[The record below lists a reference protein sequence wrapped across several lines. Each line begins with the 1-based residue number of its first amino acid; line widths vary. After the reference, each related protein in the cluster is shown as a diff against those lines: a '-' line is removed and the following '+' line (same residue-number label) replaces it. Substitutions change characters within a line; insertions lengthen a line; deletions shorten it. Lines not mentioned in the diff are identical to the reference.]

1 MECFAFGLGIGHL
14 NTDDQWLDVYYPKA
28 LVRPDPALVS
38 ILAEVFDYTG
48 ENSVTRVTAD
58 DLDDFLEA
66 LEDSDDGDAEGLLK
80 ALTPMAGTEQPLA
93 LCILA
98 RDEKP
103 SSVPE
108 VYLKLSL
115 ISMRKIQPHGVVLDG
130 MFSLLPNVA
139 WTSQGPIDV
148 KELPHA
154 QTRARAHGEVLT
166 VHSVD
171 KFPRMADY
179 VVPQGVR
186 IGDASRIRLGA
197 HLGEGTTVMHEGFI
211 NFNAGTLGVSMVEG
225 RISAGVVVGDG
236 SDLGGGSST
245 MGTLSGGGN
254 IVISVGEQCLL
265 GANAGLGIPLGD
277 RCTIESGLYLTAG
290 AKVQLLDNEGNL
302 VRTVKARDLAGQNDL
317 LFRRNSVTG
326 QIECLA
332 NKSAI
337 ALNDELHANN

>member
-1 MECFAFGLGIGHL
+1 MECFAFGLGVGHQ
-14 NTDDQWLDVYYPKA
+14 NSDDQWLDTYYPKA
-28 LVRPDPALVS
+28 LCRPDPAVVS
-38 ILAEVFDYTG
+38 IIADVFDWDG
-48 ENSVTRVTAD
+48 SNLTREITAD

-80 ALTPMAGTEQPLA
+80 ALTPLAGTEQLLVICVLA
-93 LCILA
+93 T
-98 RDEKP
+98 DEKP
-103 SSVPE
+103 QTVTE
-108 VYLKLSL
+108 VYLKLSM
-115 ISMRKIQPHGVVLDG
+115 ISMRKIQPHGTNLDG
-130 MFSLLPNVA
+130 VFGLLPNIA

-148 KELPHA
+148 KELAHA
-154 QTRARAHGEVLT
+154 QTRARAYGEVLT

-171 KFPRMADY
+171 KFPRMTDY
-179 VVPQGVR
+179 VVPHGVR

-211 NFNAGTLGVSMVEG
+211 NFNAGTLGVSMIEG

-254 IVISVGEQCLL
+254 IIISVGEQSLL

-290 AKVQLLDNEGNL
+290 SKVKLLDREGQA
-302 VRTVKARDLAGQNDL
+302 VGTVKARELANKDDL

-326 QIECLA
+326 EIECLA
-332 NKSAI
+332 NKSAV

>member
-1 MECFAFGLGIGHL
+1 M
-14 NTDDQWLDVYYPKA
+14 
-28 LVRPDPALVS
+28 
-38 ILAEVFDYTG
+38 FDWDG
-48 ENSVTRVTAD
+48 SNLTREITAD

-80 ALTPMAGTEQPLA
+80 ALTPLAGTEQRLVICALA
-93 LCILA
+93 T
-98 RDEKP
+98 DEKP
-103 SSVPE
+103 QTVPE
-108 VYLKLSL
+108 VYLKLSM
-115 ISMRKIQPHGVVLDG
+115 ISMRKIQPHGTNLDG
-130 MFSLLPNVA
+130 VFGLLPNIA

-148 KELPHA
+148 KELAHA
-154 QTRARAHGEVLT
+154 QTRARAYGEVLT

-171 KFPRMADY
+171 KFPRMTDY
-179 VVPQGVR
+179 VVPHGVR
-186 IGDASRIRLGA
+186 IGDASRVRLGA
-197 HLGEGTTVMHEGFI
+197 HLGAGTTVMHEGFI
-211 NFNAGTLGVSMVEG
+211 NFNAGTLGVSMIEG

-254 IVISVGEQCLL
+254 IIISVGEQSLL

-290 AKVQLLDNEGNL
+290 SKVKLLDREGQA
-302 VRTVKARDLAGQNDL
+302 VGTVKARELANKDDL

-326 QIECLA
+326 EIECLA
-332 NKSAI
+332 NKSAV

>member
-1 MECFAFGLGIGHL
+1 MECFAFGLGVGHQ
-14 NTDDQWLDVYYPKA
+14 NSDDQWLDTYYPKA
-28 LVRPDPALVS
+28 LCRPDPAVVS
-38 ILAEVFDYTG
+38 IVADVFDWDG
-48 ENSVTRVTAD
+48 SNLTREITAD

-80 ALTPMAGTEQPLA
+80 ALTPLAGTEQLLVICVLA
-93 LCILA
+93 T
-98 RDEKP
+98 DEKP
-103 SSVPE
+103 QTVPE
-108 VYLKLSL
+108 VYLKLSM
-115 ISMRKIQPHGVVLDG
+115 ISMRKIQPHGTNLDG
-130 MFSLLPNVA
+130 VFGLLPNIA

-148 KELPHA
+148 KELAHA
-154 QTRARAHGEVLT
+154 QTRARAYGEVLT

-171 KFPRMADY
+171 KFPRMTDY
-179 VVPQGVR
+179 VVPHGVR

-211 NFNAGTLGVSMVEG
+211 NFNAGTLGVSMIEG

-245 MGTLSGGGN
+245 TGTLSGGGN
-254 IVISVGEQCLL
+254 IIISVGEQSLL

-290 AKVQLLDNEGNL
+290 SKVKLLDREGQA
-302 VRTVKARDLAGQNDL
+302 VGTIKARELANKDDL

-326 QIECLA
+326 EIECLA
-332 NKSAI
+332 NKSAV
-337 ALNDELHANN
+337 ALNDELHTNN

>member
-1 MECFAFGLGIGHL
+1 MECFAFGLGVGHQ
-14 NTDDQWLDVYYPKA
+14 NSDDQWLDTYYPKA
-28 LVRPDPALVS
+28 LCRPDPAVVS
-38 ILAEVFDYTG
+38 IIADVFDWDG
-48 ENSVTRVTAD
+48 SNLTRQIAAD

-66 LEDSDDGDAEGLLK
+66 LEDSNDGDAEGLLK
-80 ALTPMAGTEQPLA
+80 ALSPLAGTEQPLVICA
-93 LCILA
+93 LA
-98 RDEKP
+98 TDEQP
-103 SSVPE
+103 QTVPE
-108 VYLKLSL
+108 VYLKLSM
-115 ISMRKIQPHGVVLDG
+115 ISMRKIPPHGTNLDG
-130 MFSLLPNVA
+130 MFGLLPNVA

-148 KELPHA
+148 KELAHA
-154 QTRARAHGEVLT
+154 QTRARAYAEVLT

-171 KFPRMADY
+171 KFPRMTDY
-179 VVPQGVR
+179 VVPYGVR

-254 IVISVGEQCLL
+254 IIISVGEQCLL

-290 AKVQLLDNEGNL
+290 SKVKLRDKEGQA
-302 VRTVKARDLAGQNDL
+302 VGTVKARQLANTDDL

-326 QIECLA
+326 EIECLA
-332 NKSAI
+332 NKSAV
-337 ALNDELHANN
+337 ALNNELHANN

>member
-1 MECFAFGLGIGHL
+1 M
-14 NTDDQWLDVYYPKA
+14 
-28 LVRPDPALVS
+28 
-38 ILAEVFDYTG
+38 FDWDG
-48 ENSVTRVTAD
+48 SNLTREITAD

-80 ALTPMAGTEQPLA
+80 ALTPLAGTEQLLVICVLA
-93 LCILA
+93 S
-98 RDEKP
+98 DEKP
-103 SSVPE
+103 QTVPE
-108 VYLKLSL
+108 VYLKLSM
-115 ISMRKIQPHGVVLDG
+115 ISMRKIQPHGTNLDG
-130 MFSLLPNVA
+130 VFGLLPNIA

-148 KELPHA
+148 KELAHA
-154 QTRARAHGEVLT
+154 QTRARAYGEVLT
-166 VHSVD
+166 VYSVD
-171 KFPRMADY
+171 KFPRMTDY
-179 VVPQGVR
+179 VVPHGVR

-211 NFNAGTLGVSMVEG
+211 NFNAGTLGVSMIEG

-254 IVISVGEQCLL
+254 IIISVGEQSLL

-290 AKVQLLDNEGNL
+290 SKVKLLDREGQA
-302 VRTVKARDLAGQNDL
+302 VGTVKARELANKDDL

-326 QIECLA
+326 EIECLA
-332 NKSAI
+332 NKSAV
-337 ALNDELHANN
+337 ALNDELHINN

>member
-1 MECFAFGLGIGHL
+1 MECFAFGLGIGHQ
-14 NTDDQWLDVYYPKA
+14 NSDDQWLDTYFPKA
-28 LVRPDPALVS
+28 LCRPDPAVVS
-38 ILAEVFDYTG
+38 VIADVFDWDG
-48 ENSVTRVTAD
+48 SNLTRQIAAD

-66 LEDSDDGDAEGLLK
+66 LEDCNDGDAEGLLK
-80 ALTPMAGTEQPLA
+80 ALTPLAGTEQPLVICA
-93 LCILA
+93 FA
-98 RDEKP
+98 TDEKP
-103 SSVPE
+103 QTVPE
-108 VYLKLSL
+108 VYLKLSM
-115 ISMRKIQPHGVVLDG
+115 ISMRKIQPHGTNLDG
-130 MFSLLPNVA
+130 MFGILPNVA

-148 KELPHA
+148 KELAHA
-154 QTRARAHGEVLT
+154 QTRARAYGEVLT

-171 KFPRMADY
+171 KFPRMTDY
-179 VVPQGVR
+179 VVPYGVR

-254 IVISVGEQCLL
+254 IIISVGEQCLL
-265 GANAGLGIPLGD
+265 GANAGLGIPLGA

-290 AKVQLLDNEGNL
+290 SKVKLLDKDGQA
-302 VRTVKARDLAGQNDL
+302 VGTVKARELANTDEL

-326 QIECLA
+326 EIECLA
-332 NKSAI
+332 NKSAV

>member
-1 MECFAFGLGIGHL
+1 MECFAFGLGVGHQ
-14 NTDDQWLDVYYPKA
+14 NSDDQWLDTYYPKA
-28 LVRPDPALVS
+28 LCRPDPAVVS
-38 ILAEVFDYTG
+38 IIADVFDWDG
-48 ENSVTRVTAD
+48 SNLTREIMAD

-80 ALTPMAGTEQPLA
+80 ALTPLAGTEHLLVICVLA
-93 LCILA
+93 T
-98 RDEKP
+98 DEKP
-103 SSVPE
+103 QTVPE
-108 VYLKLSL
+108 VYLKLSM
-115 ISMRKIQPHGVVLDG
+115 ISMRKIQPHGTNLDG
-130 MFSLLPNVA
+130 VFGLLPNIA

-148 KELPHA
+148 KELAHA
-154 QTRARAHGEVLT
+154 QTRARAYGEVLT

-171 KFPRMADY
+171 KFPRMTDY
-179 VVPQGVR
+179 VVPHGVR

-197 HLGEGTTVMHEGFI
+197 HLGQGTTVMHEGFI

-254 IVISVGEQCLL
+254 IIISVGEQSLL

-290 AKVQLLDNEGNL
+290 SKVKLLDKEGQA
-302 VRTVKARDLAGQNDL
+302 VGTVKARELANKDDL

-326 QIECLA
+326 EIECLA
-332 NKSAI
+332 NKSAV
-337 ALNDELHANN
+337 ALNDELHTNN

>member
-1 MECFAFGLGIGHL
+1 MECFALGVGVGHL
-14 NTDDQWLDVYYPKA
+14 NSDKQWLDTYYPKA
-28 LVRPDPALVS
+28 LCRPDPALVE
-38 ILAEVFDYTG
+38 IMRDVFDWKGGNFTQAITT
-48 ENSVTRVTAD
+48 E
-58 DLDDFLEA
+58 DLDDLLEA
-66 LEDSDDGDAEGLLK
+66 LEESTDGDAEGLLN
-80 ALTPMAGTEQPLA
+80 ALTPLAGTEQPLLICFLSA
-93 LCILA
+93 DQA
-98 RDEKP
+98 P
-103 SSVPE
+103 STVPE

-115 ISMRKIQPHGVVLDG
+115 ISMRKIQPHGLNLEG
-130 MFSLLPNVA
+130 IFGLLPNVA
-139 WTSQGPIDV
+139 WTNQGPIDIR
-148 KELPHA
+148 ELPHA

-197 HLGEGTTVMHEGFI
+197 HLGEGTTVMHEGFV

-225 RISAGVVVGDG
+225 RISAGVVIGDG

-254 IVISVGEQCLL
+254 ITISVGEQCLL

-277 RCTIESGLYLTAG
+277 RCTIESGLYVTAG
-290 AKVQLLDNEGNL
+290 SKVKLLDNEGQL
-302 VRTVKARDLAGQNDL
+302 VTVVKARELANRDEL
-317 LFRRNSVTG
+317 LFRRNSLTG
-326 QIECLA
+326 EIECLA

-337 ALNDELHANN
+337 VLNSELHANN

>member
-1 MECFAFGLGIGHL
+1 MS
-14 NTDDQWLDVYYPKA
+14 T
-28 LVRPDPALVS
+28 DPAVVS
-38 ILAEVFDYTG
+38 IVADVFDWDG
-48 ENSVTRVTAD
+48 SNLTREITAD

-80 ALTPMAGTEQPLA
+80 ALTPLAGTEQLLVICVLA
-93 LCILA
+93 T
-98 RDEKP
+98 DEKP
-103 SSVPE
+103 QTVPE
-108 VYLKLSL
+108 VYLKLSM
-115 ISMRKIQPHGVVLDG
+115 ISMRKIQPHGTNLDG
-130 MFSLLPNVA
+130 VFGLLPNIA

-148 KELPHA
+148 KELAHA
-154 QTRARAHGEVLT
+154 QTRARAYGEVLT

-171 KFPRMADY
+171 KFPRMTDY
-179 VVPQGVR
+179 VVPHGVR
-186 IGDASRIRLGA
+186 IGDASRVRLGA

-211 NFNAGTLGVSMVEG
+211 NFNAGTLGVSMIEG

-254 IVISVGEQCLL
+254 IIISVGEQSLL

-290 AKVQLLDNEGNL
+290 SKVKLLDREGQA
-302 VRTVKARDLAGQNDL
+302 VGTVKARELANKDDL

-326 QIECLA
+326 EIECLA
-332 NKSAI
+332 NKSAV

>member
-1 MECFAFGLGIGHL
+1 MECFAFGLGVGHQ
-14 NTDDQWLDVYYPKA
+14 NSDDQWLDAYYPKA
-28 LVRPDPALVS
+28 LCRPDPAVVQ
-38 ILAEVFDYTG
+38 IIAAVFGWDGT
-48 ENSVTRVTAD
+48 NLTRQITAD

-66 LEDSDDGDAEGLLK
+66 LEDSDDGDAEGLLR
-80 ALTPMAGTEQPLA
+80 ALTPLAGSEQPLVICA
-93 LCILA
+93 LA
-98 RDEKP
+98 SDEKP

-108 VYLKLSL
+108 VYLKLSM
-115 ISMRKIQPHGVVLDG
+115 ISMRKIQPHGTNLNG
-130 MFSLLPNVA
+130 MFGLLPNVA

-148 KELPHA
+148 KELSHA
-154 QTRARAHGEVLT
+154 QTRARAYGEVLT

-186 IGDASRIRLGA
+186 IGDASRVRLGA

-236 SDLGGGSST
+236 SDLGGGCST
-245 MGTLSGGGN
+245 MGTLSGGGD
-254 IVISVGEQCLL
+254 IVISIGEQCLL

-277 RCTIESGLYLTAG
+277 RCTIESGLYLTSG
-290 AKVQLLDNEGNL
+290 SKVKLMDKDGQSVG
-302 VRTVKARDLAGQNDL
+302 VVKARDLASKDDL

-326 QIECLA
+326 EIECLA

-337 ALNDELHANN
+337 ALNDELHSNN

>member
-1 MECFAFGLGIGHL
+1 MECFAFGLGVGHQ
-14 NTDDQWLDVYYPKA
+14 NSEDQWLDTYYPKA
-28 LVRPDPALVS
+28 LCRPDPAVVS
-38 ILAEVFDYTG
+38 IIADVFEWDG
-48 ENSVTRVTAD
+48 SNLTRQITAD

-66 LEDSDDGDAEGLLK
+66 LEDSNDGDAEGLLK
-80 ALTPMAGTEQPLA
+80 ALTPLAGSEQPLVICA
-93 LCILA
+93 LA
-98 RDEKP
+98 ADEKP
-103 SSVPE
+103 QTVPE
-108 VYLKLSL
+108 VYLKLSM
-115 ISMRKIQPHGVVLDG
+115 ISMRKIQPHGTNLDG
-130 MFSLLPNVA
+130 MFGLLPNVA

-148 KELPHA
+148 KELAHA
-154 QTRARAHGEVLT
+154 QTRARAYGEVLT

-277 RCTIESGLYLTAG
+277 RCTVESGLYLTAG
-290 AKVQLLDNEGNL
+290 QKVKLLDKDGQA
-302 VRTVKARDLAGQNDL
+302 VGIVKARELAGKDDL
-317 LFRRNSVTG
+317 LFRRNSMTG
-326 QIECLA
+326 EIECLA
-332 NKSAI
+332 NQSAI

>member
-1 MECFAFGLGIGHL
+1 MECFAFGLGVGHQ
-14 NTDDQWLDVYYPKA
+14 NQDQQWLDVYYPKA
-28 LVRPDPALVS
+28 FCRPDPALVQIIAS
-38 ILAEVFDYTG
+38 QFNWSG
-48 ENSVTRVTAD
+48 ENHTQAITAD

-66 LEDSDDGDAEGLLK
+66 LEDSDDGDADSLLQ
-80 ALTPMAGTEQPLA
+80 ALTPLAGTEQPLVVCV
-93 LCILA
+93 LKE
-98 RDEKP
+98 DTKP
-103 SSVPE
+103 ASVPE

-115 ISMRKIQPHGVVLDG
+115 ISMRKLQPHGANLDG
-130 MFSLLPNVA
+130 MFGLLPNVA
-139 WTSQGPIDV
+139 WTSQGPIDI

-154 QTRARAHGEVLT
+154 QTRARAYGEVLT

-179 VVPQGVR
+179 VVPYGVR

-254 IVISVGEQCLL
+254 IIIAVGEQCLL
-265 GANAGLGIPLGD
+265 GANSGLGIPLGD
-277 RCTIESGLYLTAG
+277 RCTVESGLYLTAG
-290 AKVQLLDNEGNL
+290 SKVRVLDNEGQP
-302 VRTVKARDLAGQNDL
+302 VAQVKARDLAGQSDL
-317 LFRRNSVTG
+317 LFRRNSTTG
-326 QIECLA
+326 EIECLA
-332 NKSAI
+332 NKSAV
-337 ALNDELHANN
+337 ALNAELHHNN

>member
-1 MECFAFGLGIGHL
+1 MECFAFGLGVGHQ
-14 NTDDQWLDVYYPKA
+14 NSDDQWLDAYYPKA
-28 LVRPDPALVS
+28 LCRPDPAVVK
-38 ILAEVFDYTG
+38 IIAEVFGWDGT
-48 ENSVTRVTAD
+48 NLTRPITAD

-66 LEDSDDGDAEGLLK
+66 LEDSDDGDAEGLLR
-80 ALTPMAGTEQPLA
+80 ALTPLAGSEQPLVICA
-93 LCILA
+93 LA
-98 RDEKP
+98 TDEKP

-108 VYLKLSL
+108 VYLKLSM
-115 ISMRKIQPHGVVLDG
+115 ISMRKIQPHGTNLDG
-130 MFSLLPNVA
+130 MFGLLPNVA

-148 KELPHA
+148 KELVHA
-154 QTRARAHGEVLT
+154 QTRARAYGEILT

-186 IGDASRIRLGA
+186 IGDASRVRLGA

-236 SDLGGGSST
+236 SDLGGGCST
-245 MGTLSGGGN
+245 MGTLSGGAN

-277 RCTIESGLYLTAG
+277 RCTIESGLYLTSG
-290 AKVQLLDNEGNL
+290 SKVKLLDKDGQS
-302 VRTVKARDLAGQNDL
+302 VGVVKARDLASKDDL

-326 QIECLA
+326 EIECLA
-332 NKSAI
+332 NKSAV
-337 ALNDELHANN
+337 ALNDELHSNN

>member
-1 MECFAFGLGIGHL
+1 
-14 NTDDQWLDVYYPKA
+14 V
-28 LVRPDPALVS
+28 VS
-38 ILAEVFDYTG
+38 IIADVFGWDG
-48 ENSVTRVTAD
+48 SNLTRQITAD

-66 LEDSDDGDAEGLLK
+66 LEDSNDGDAEGLLR
-80 ALTPMAGTEQPLA
+80 ALTPLAGSEQPLVICA
-93 LCILA
+93 LA
-98 RDEKP
+98 TDEKP
-103 SSVPE
+103 QTVPE
-108 VYLKLSL
+108 VYLKLSM
-115 ISMRKIQPHGVVLDG
+115 ISMRKIQPHGTNLDG
-130 MFSLLPNVA
+130 MFGLLPNVA

-148 KELPHA
+148 KELAHA
-154 QTRARAHGEVLT
+154 QTRARAYGEVLT

-277 RCTIESGLYLTAG
+277 RCTIESGLYLTSG
-290 AKVQLLDNEGNL
+290 SKVKLLDKDGQA
-302 VRTVKARDLAGQNDL
+302 VGTVKARELAGKDDL

-326 QIECLA
+326 EIECLA

-337 ALNDELHANN
+337 ALNDELHSNN

>member
-1 MECFAFGLGIGHL
+1 MECFAFGLGVGHQ
-14 NTDDQWLDVYYPKA
+14 NSDDQWLDAYYPKA
-28 LVRPDPALVS
+28 LCRPDPAVVK
-38 ILAEVFDYTG
+38 IIAEVFGWDGT
-48 ENSVTRVTAD
+48 NLTRPITAD

-66 LEDSDDGDAEGLLK
+66 LEDSDDGDAEGLLR
-80 ALTPMAGTEQPLA
+80 ALTPLAGSEQPLVICA
-93 LCILA
+93 LA
-98 RDEKP
+98 TDEKP

-108 VYLKLSL
+108 VYLKLSM
-115 ISMRKIQPHGVVLDG
+115 ISMRKIQPHGTNLDG
-130 MFSLLPNVA
+130 MFGLLPNVA

-148 KELPHA
+148 KELVHA
-154 QTRARAHGEVLT
+154 QTRARAYGEILT

-186 IGDASRIRLGA
+186 IGDASRVRLGA

-236 SDLGGGSST
+236 SDLGGGCST

-277 RCTIESGLYLTAG
+277 RCTIESGLYLTSG
-290 AKVQLLDNEGNL
+290 SKVKLLDKDGQS
-302 VRTVKARDLAGQNDL
+302 VGVVKARDLASKDDL
-317 LFRRNSVTG
+317 RFRRNSVTG
-326 QIECLA
+326 EIECLA
-332 NKSAI
+332 NKSAV
-337 ALNDELHANN
+337 ALNDELHSNN

>member
-1 MECFAFGLGIGHL
+1 MECFAFGLGVGHQ
-14 NTDDQWLDVYYPKA
+14 NSDDQWLDTYYPKA
-28 LVRPDPALVS
+28 LCRPDPAVVS
-38 ILAEVFDYTG
+38 IIADVFDWDG
-48 ENSVTRVTAD
+48 SNLTRQIAAD

-66 LEDSDDGDAEGLLK
+66 LEDSNDGDAEGLLK
-80 ALTPMAGTEQPLA
+80 ALTPLAGTEQPLVICA
-93 LCILA
+93 LA
-98 RDEKP
+98 TDEQP
-103 SSVPE
+103 QTVPE
-108 VYLKLSL
+108 VYLKLSM
-115 ISMRKIQPHGVVLDG
+115 ISMRKIQPHGTNLDG
-130 MFSLLPNVA
+130 MFGLLPNVA

-148 KELPHA
+148 KELAHA
-154 QTRARAHGEVLT
+154 QTRARAYAEVLT

-171 KFPRMADY
+171 KFPRMTDY
-179 VVPQGVR
+179 VVPYGVR

-254 IVISVGEQCLL
+254 IIISVGEQCLL

-290 AKVQLLDNEGNL
+290 SKVKLRDKEGQA
-302 VRTVKARDLAGQNDL
+302 VGTVKARQLANTDDL

-326 QIECLA
+326 EIECLA
-332 NKSAI
+332 NKSAV
-337 ALNDELHANN
+337 ALNNELHANN

>member
-1 MECFAFGLGIGHL
+1 MECFAFGLGVGHQ
-14 NTDDQWLDVYYPKA
+14 NSDDQWLDTYYPKA
-28 LVRPDPALVS
+28 LCRPDPAVVS
-38 ILAEVFDYTG
+38 IIADVFDWDG
-48 ENSVTRVTAD
+48 SNLTREITAD

-80 ALTPMAGTEQPLA
+80 ALTPLAGTEQLLVICVLA
-93 LCILA
+93 T
-98 RDEKP
+98 DEKP
-103 SSVPE
+103 QTVPE
-108 VYLKLSL
+108 VYLKLSM
-115 ISMRKIQPHGVVLDG
+115 ISMRKIQPHGTNLDG
-130 MFSLLPNVA
+130 VFGLLPNIA

-148 KELPHA
+148 KELAHA
-154 QTRARAHGEVLT
+154 QTRARAYGEVLT
-166 VHSVD
+166 VPSVD
-171 KFPRMADY
+171 KFPRMTDY
-179 VVPQGVR
+179 VVPHGVR
-186 IGDASRIRLGA
+186 IGDASRVRLGA

-211 NFNAGTLGVSMVEG
+211 NFNAGTLGVSMIEG

-254 IVISVGEQCLL
+254 IIISVGEQSLL

-290 AKVQLLDNEGNL
+290 SKVKLLDREGQA
-302 VRTVKARDLAGQNDL
+302 VGTVKARELANKDDL

-326 QIECLA
+326 EIECLA
-332 NKSAI
+332 NKSAV

>member
-1 MECFAFGLGIGHL
+1 M
-14 NTDDQWLDVYYPKA
+14 
-28 LVRPDPALVS
+28 VS
-38 ILAEVFDYTG
+38 IIADVFDWDG
-48 ENSVTRVTAD
+48 SNLTRQITAD

-66 LEDSDDGDAEGLLK
+66 LEDSNDGDAEGLLK
-80 ALTPMAGTEQPLA
+80 ALTPLAGSEQPLVI
-93 LCILA
+93 CTLA
-98 RDEKP
+98 TDEKP
-103 SSVPE
+103 QTVPE
-108 VYLKLSL
+108 VYLKLSM
-115 ISMRKIQPHGVVLDG
+115 ISMRKIQPHGTNLDG
-130 MFSLLPNVA
+130 MFGLLPNVA

-148 KELPHA
+148 KELAHA
-154 QTRARAHGEVLT
+154 QTRARAYGEVLT

-277 RCTIESGLYLTAG
+277 RCTIESGLYLTSG
-290 AKVQLLDNEGNL
+290 SKVKLLDKDGQA
-302 VRTVKARDLAGQNDL
+302 VGTVKARELAGKDDL

-326 QIECLA
+326 EIECLA

>member
-1 MECFAFGLGIGHL
+1 MECFAFGLGVGHQ
-14 NTDDQWLDVYYPKA
+14 NSDDQWLDAYYPKA
-28 LVRPDPALVS
+28 LCRPDPAVVK
-38 ILAEVFDYTG
+38 IIAEVFGWDGT
-48 ENSVTRVTAD
+48 NLTRPITAD

-66 LEDSDDGDAEGLLK
+66 LEDSDDGDAEGLLR
-80 ALTPMAGTEQPLA
+80 ALTPLAGSEQPLVICA
-93 LCILA
+93 LA
-98 RDEKP
+98 TDEKP

-108 VYLKLSL
+108 VYLKLSM
-115 ISMRKIQPHGVVLDG
+115 ISMRKIQPHGTNLDG
-130 MFSLLPNVA
+130 MFGLLPNVA

-148 KELPHA
+148 KELVHA
-154 QTRARAHGEVLT
+154 QTRARAYGEILT

-186 IGDASRIRLGA
+186 IGDASRVRLGA
-197 HLGEGTTVMHEGFI
+197 HLGEGTTIMHEGFV

-225 RISAGVVVGDG
+225 RISAGEVDGDC
-236 SDLGGGSST
+236 SELDGGCST

-277 RCTIESGLYLTAG
+277 RCTIESGLYLTSG
-290 AKVQLLDNEGNL
+290 SKVKLLDKDGQS
-302 VRTVKARDLAGQNDL
+302 VGVVKARDLASKDDL

-326 QIECLA
+326 EIECLA
-332 NKSAI
+332 NKSAV
-337 ALNDELHANN
+337 ALNDELHSNN

>member
-1 MECFAFGLGIGHL
+1 MECFAFGLGIGHQ
-14 NTDDQWLDVYYPKA
+14 NSDDQWLDTYYPKA
-28 LVRPDPALVS
+28 LYRPDPAVVS
-38 ILAEVFDYTG
+38 IIADVFDWDG
-48 ENSVTRVTAD
+48 SNLTRQIAAD
-58 DLDDFLEA
+58 DLDDFLET
-66 LEDSDDGDAEGLLK
+66 LEDSNDGDAEGLLK
-80 ALTPMAGTEQPLA
+80 ALTPLAGTEQPLVICA
-93 LCILA
+93 LA
-98 RDEKP
+98 TDEKP
-103 SSVPE
+103 QTVPE
-108 VYLKLSL
+108 VYLKLSM
-115 ISMRKIQPHGVVLDG
+115 ISMRKIQPHGTNLDG
-130 MFSLLPNVA
+130 MFGLLPNVA

-148 KELPHA
+148 KELAHA
-154 QTRARAHGEVLT
+154 QTRARAYGEVLT

-171 KFPRMADY
+171 KFPRMTDY
-179 VVPQGVR
+179 VVPHGVR

-197 HLGEGTTVMHEGFI
+197 HVGEGTTVMHEGFI

-254 IVISVGEQCLL
+254 IIISIGEQCLL

-290 AKVQLLDNEGNL
+290 SKVKLLDKEGQA
-302 VRTVKARDLAGQNDL
+302 VGTVKARGLANTDDL

-326 QIECLA
+326 EIECLA
-332 NKSAI
+332 NKSAV

>member
-1 MECFAFGLGIGHL
+1 MECFAFGLGVGHQ
-14 NTDDQWLDVYYPKA
+14 NSDDQWLDVYYPKA
-28 LVRPDPALVS
+28 LCRPDPALVEIVRDTFNWTGGNTITS
-38 ILAEVFDYTG
+38 I
-48 ENSVTRVTAD
+48 TAD

-66 LEDSDDGDAEGLLK
+66 LEESDDGDAEGLLK
-80 ALTPMAGTEQPLA
+80 ALTPLAGSEEPLVV
-93 LCILA
+93 CILA
-98 RDEKP
+98 SDEKP
-103 SSVPE
+103 ASVPE

-115 ISMRKIQPHGVVLDG
+115 ISMRKIQPHGTNLDG
-130 MFSLLPNVA
+130 MFGVLPNVA

-148 KELPHA
+148 KELAHA

-171 KFPRMADY
+171 KFPRMADF
-179 VVPQGVR
+179 VVPHGVR
-186 IGDASRIRLGA
+186 IGDASRVRLGA
-197 HLGEGTTVMHEGFI
+197 HLGEGTTVMHEGFV

-236 SDLGGGSST
+236 SDLGGGCST

-277 RCTIESGLYLTAG
+277 RCTVESGLYLTSG
-290 AKVQLLDNEGNL
+290 AKVRVLDNEGQP
-302 VRTVKARDLAGQNDL
+302 VATMKARDLAGQSDL

-326 QIECLA
+326 EIECLA

-337 ALNDELHANN
+337 ALNAELHVNN

>member
-1 MECFAFGLGIGHL
+1 MFG
-14 NTDDQWLDVYYPKA
+14 
-28 LVRPDPALVS
+28 
-38 ILAEVFDYTG
+38 
-48 ENSVTRVTAD
+48 
-58 DLDDFLEA
+58 
-66 LEDSDDGDAEGLLK
+66 
-80 ALTPMAGTEQPLA
+80 
-93 LCILA
+93 
-98 RDEKP
+98 
-103 SSVPE
+103 
-108 VYLKLSL
+108 
-115 ISMRKIQPHGVVLDG
+115 
-130 MFSLLPNVA
+130 LLPNVA

-148 KELPHA
+148 KELAHA
-154 QTRARAHGEVLT
+154 QTRARAYGEVLT

-277 RCTIESGLYLTAG
+277 RCTVESGLYLTAG
-290 AKVQLLDNEGNL
+290 QKVKLLDKDGQA
-302 VRTVKARDLAGQNDL
+302 VGIVKARDLAGKDDL
-317 LFRRNSVTG
+317 LFRRNSMTG
-326 QIECLA
+326 EIECLA
-332 NKSAI
+332 NQSAI
-337 ALNDELHANN
+337 ALNDELHTNN

>member
-1 MECFAFGLGIGHL
+1 MECFAFGLGIGHQ
-14 NTDDQWLDVYYPKA
+14 NSDDQWLDTYYPKA
-28 LVRPDPALVS
+28 LCRPDPAVVS
-38 ILAEVFDYTG
+38 IIADVFDWDG
-48 ENSVTRVTAD
+48 SNLTRQIAAD

-66 LEDSDDGDAEGLLK
+66 LEDSNDGDAEGLLK
-80 ALTPMAGTEQPLA
+80 ALTPLAGTEQPLVICA
-93 LCILA
+93 LA
-98 RDEKP
+98 TDEQP
-103 SSVPE
+103 QTVPE
-108 VYLKLSL
+108 VYLKLSM
-115 ISMRKIQPHGVVLDG
+115 ISMRKIPPHGTNLDG
-130 MFSLLPNVA
+130 MFGLLPNVA

-148 KELPHA
+148 KELAHA
-154 QTRARAHGEVLT
+154 QTRARAYAEVLT

-171 KFPRMADY
+171 KFPRMTDY
-179 VVPQGVR
+179 VVPHGVR

-254 IVISVGEQCLL
+254 IIISVGEQCLL

-290 AKVQLLDNEGNL
+290 SKVKLRDKEGQA
-302 VRTVKARDLAGQNDL
+302 VGTVKARELANTDDL

-326 QIECLA
+326 EIECLA
-332 NKSAI
+332 NKSAV
-337 ALNDELHANN
+337 ALNNELHANN